1 MAVHITN
8 LFGMAPF
15 STAQIAQNMVADFAE
30 KDLGFK
36 EIGIFFY
43 DNSGESQTEAWAR
56 YDGILASLATDDA
69 IVLQTPTWNS
79 VDWEAALVNRLN
91 LYPELKKIM
100 FIHDFPPLMFKNNAA
115 LVDKYIAIYNQADV
129 IIAPTVGMVT
139 ALRARGMKVKKVV
152 IQGMWD
158 HAANFGSRNL
168 PPFKKLI
175 NFAGNPS
182 KFNFL
187 DDLDTSSIK
196 LRLFSN
202 DEVDKPNTE
211 VTGWMDDA
219 HLLMKLHDGGGF
231 GLVWGNGEYL
241 RDYMKID
248 CSYKESTYLAAGL
261 PVIVRDE
268 NPSAQLISQNGLGIV
283 VNTLDEAVSQINSM
297 DEDTYDKMIAKVNQF
312 GHLIR
317 NGYFT
322 KRALVEA
329 VFQAYLN

>member
-1 MAVHITN
+1 MTVHITN

-15 STAQIAQNMVADFAE
+15 STAQLAQNMVADFAE
-30 KDLGFK
+30 RDLGFK
-36 EIGIFFY
+36 EVGIFFY

-91 LYPELKKIM
+91 LYPDLKKIM
-100 FIHDFPPLMFKNNAA
+100 FIHDFPPLMFRNNAG

-129 IIAPTVGMVT
+129 IIAPTKGMVA
-139 ALRARGMKVKKVV
+139 ALQERGLTVKKIV

-158 HAANFGSRNL
+158 HAAPFGARNL

-175 NFAGNPS
+175 NFAGNPT

-187 DDLDTSSIK
+187 DDIDTTDISM
-196 LRLFSN
+196 RLFTN
-202 DEVDKPNTE
+202 DQVDKKNTE

-219 HLLMKLHDGGGF
+219 HLLMRMHDGGGF
-231 GLVWGNGEYL
+231 GLVWGNGECL

-268 NPSAQLISQNGLGIV
+268 NPSAQLVQENGLGIV
-283 VNTLDEAVSQINSM
+283 VTTLNEAVARIN
-297 DEDTYDKMIAKVNQF
+297 KMSEEEYGKLIANVNSF
-312 GHLIR
+312 DHLIR

-322 KRALVEA
+322 KHALIEA
-329 VFQAYLN
+329 VFKAYQK